1 MKSSSRRWA
10 LLVLVCL
17 LAGLSTLSLVGC
29 GKKEQVDP
37 YVYASLRQVMTGAVL
52 DTVGRQFNF
61 EIDAPKFEY
70 VKGNVGIIR
79 EGNRL
84 EFLVA
89 DNLEKRQNELGGA
102 LLGVKMTFT
111 PAPTHLVLER
121 IKRGGAVV
129 ADSLPKPQNYAL
141 PTVLRANQVDT
152 SLPGAPL
159 PEIKWERT
167 ETVQPYLP
175 QNKGDDLI
183 AIQTAV
189 ERFVRAPR
197 HDLTDA
203 QRANPSDKDMGWY
216 AVFPNATVQIVNVTP
231 GADYML
237 QLLLKQDLPL
247 VGSFSMKTLSDFVD
261 RKTVNGS
268 LGHVVGTMRI
278 NWFRYANAFIEGSK
292 QS

>member
-1 MKSSSRRWA
+1 MKSSSRRWV
-10 LLVLVCL
+10 LLVLVVL
-17 LAGLSTLSLVGC
+17 LAGVTALSTVGC
-29 GKKEQVDP
+29 GKKEQLDP

-70 VKGNVGIIR
+70 VKGNVGIVR

-84 EFLVA
+84 EFLVG
-89 DNLEKRQNELGGA
+89 DNLEKRQNELRGT
-102 LLGVKMTFT
+102 LLGVKMTFS

-121 IKRGGAVV
+121 IKRDGAVV

-141 PTVLRANQVDT
+141 PKVLRANQVDT

-159 PEIKWERT
+159 PEIKWDRT
-167 ETVQPYLP
+167 DTVDPYLAKEG
-175 QNKGDDLI
+175 NDLI

-189 ERFVRAPR
+189 ERFVHMPR
-197 HDLTDA
+197 HDLPEA
-203 QRANPSDKDMGWY
+203 QRANPSPKDMAWY
-216 AVFPNATVQIVNVTP
+216 AVFPQATVQIVDVTP

-237 QLLLKQDLPL
+237 ELLKAQDLPL
-247 VGSFSMKTLSDFVD
+247 VGSFSMKTVSDFIA
-261 RKTVNGS
+261 RKTDYPQ

-278 NWFRYANAFIEGSK
+278 NWFRYANAFIEGSN

>member
-1 MKSSSRRWA
+1 MKSSSRQWA
-10 LLVLVCL
+10 LLVLVGL
-17 LAGLSTLSLVGC
+17 LAVSTTLSLVGC

-61 EIDAPKFEY
+61 EIDAPAFEY

-84 EFLVA
+84 EFMVA
-89 DNLEKRQNELGGA
+89 DNLEKRQNELRGA
-102 LLGVKMTFT
+102 LLGVKMTFS
-111 PAPTHLVLER
+111 PAPTHLVLQR
-121 IKRGGAVV
+121 IKRDGTVV
-129 ADSLPKPQNYAL
+129 ADSLPKPQQYAL

-159 PEIKWERT
+159 PEIKWDRT
-167 ETVQPYLP
+167 ETIQLYLP
-175 QNKGDDLI
+175 AKPGDDLL

-197 HDLTDA
+197 HNLTEA
-203 QRANPSDKDMGWY
+203 QRANPTEKDMAWY
-216 AVFPNATVQIVNVTP
+216 AVFPNATVQIVDTTP
-231 GADYML
+231 GTDYML
-237 QLLLKQDLPL
+237 ELLLKQDLPL
-247 VGSFSMKTLSDFVD
+247 VGSFSMKTVGDFPE
-261 RKTVNGS
+261 RRAEHGP
-268 LGHVVGTMRI
+268 LGHIAGTMRI